1 MNLLTQPI
9 INKHQIAKLSAVAI
23 MISTFEFFI
32 PTPIVGIKP
41 GLVNIVILFTLYNI
55 GFKEA
60 VLVSLIRVFIA
71 SLLLGYFLSP
81 TFFISLFGAIGSL
94 FFLYV
99 GTKLLNKKYFSIYSI
114 SIFSAVGH
122 LIGQFFVVHFF
133 IFQHNAIFYLFPFFL
148 IASLFFAWLNAYIIL
163 SIMDKPKSI

>member
-1 MNLLTQPI
+1 MNLLTQQTTR
-9 INKHQIAKLSAVAI
+9 NHQIAKLCAVAI
-23 MISTFEFFI
+23 FISTLEFFI

-41 GLVNIVILFTLYNI
+41 GLVNIVILFTLLNF

-60 VLVSLIRVFIA
+60 VLVSLIRIFIA

-94 FFLYV
+94 FFLFMSI
-99 GTKLLNKKYFSIYSI
+99 KLLTKKYFSIYSI
-114 SIFSAVGH
+114 SMVSALGH

-133 IFQHNAIFYLFPFFL
+133 IFQHKAIFYLFPFFL
-148 IASLFFAWLNAYIIL
+148 IASIFFALVNAYIIL
-163 SIMDKPKSI
+163 SIMDKRQSI